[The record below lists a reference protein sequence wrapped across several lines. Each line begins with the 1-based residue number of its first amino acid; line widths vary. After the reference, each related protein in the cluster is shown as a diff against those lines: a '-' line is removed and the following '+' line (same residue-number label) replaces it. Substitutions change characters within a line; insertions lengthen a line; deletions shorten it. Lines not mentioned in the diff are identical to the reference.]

1 MAPAHTLS
9 SDKVAF
15 RSTFRY
21 TNAFPQRPSFNAGE
35 WSKFE
40 KRIRKYAEVCT
51 KDEKGVLYLLSGTAF
66 IDVDAHIEM
75 DKNGKAIV
83 SSDNHIE
90 KLPGE
95 GDNDEIYVP
104 KSVWTAG
111 CCVGTSS
118 PNHAIESFAVIG
130 NNVKE
135 QNKMHTQQ
143 ISVKIL
149 QNILEQDQFRGK
161 EVLLYPNNPGC
172 LENNLA
178 KLPDSKEE
186 EEEEEEEKEE
196 EEGEEEKEEMESNKM
211 EVE

>member
-1 MAPAHTLS
+1 M
-9 SDKVAF
+9 
-15 RSTFRY
+15 
-21 TNAFPQRPSFNAGE
+21 
-35 WSKFE
+35 
-40 KRIRKYAEVCT
+40 
-51 KDEKGVLYLLSGTAF
+51 
-66 IDVDAHIEM
+66 
-75 DKNGKAIV
+75 
-83 SSDNHIE
+83 
-90 KLPGE
+90 
-95 GDNDEIYVP
+95 
-104 KSVWTAG
+104 
-111 CCVGTSS
+111 
-118 PNHAIESFAVIG
+118 IG

-149 QNILEQDQFRGK
+149 QKIIEQDQFRGK

-196 EEGEEEKEEMESNKM
+196 EEEEEEKEERESNKM